1 MGSGGEF
8 MIGRGWWWV
17 VAVELWLVVCGLGW
31 WRLNYGWPWVVVVG
45 RGETFFICYDAFIFK
60 TKSVWEFFLF
70 NKVIKANLRWY
81 LLKRGTT
88 WNNLKRPTTS
98 KKRPETTYSNLQ
110 RARNDLTRPETT
122 CNEQESTWNDLQRAR
137 NDLQRAR
144 NDLEITH
151 NNLKRPIANKKR
163 PGNNLD
169 LQPERNN
176 LKRPTTSKTQ
186 PTTTGTYLLVFSPTF
201 NCNHSSTASQR
212 IMVKIERQTF
222 LYYHVYLLRDIKFTG
237 HVANHF
243 DTCKLTFVRQK
254 LTLWIK
260 QKKSIF

>member
-1 MGSGGEF
+1 

-81 LLKRGTT
+81 LLKRRTT

-122 CNEQESTWNDLQRAR
+122 CNEQELTWNDLQRAR

-169 LQPERNN
+169 LQPARNN

-186 PTTTGTYLLVFSPTF
+186 PTTTGTYLQRAKKRRKTTINKQILRLFYNMAQSVLFSNSF
-201 NCNHSSTASQR
+201 SVQHLIAIIR
-212 IMVKIERQTF
+212 A
-222 LYYHVYLLRDIKFTG
+222 LLHGESWWK
-237 HVANHF
+237 
-243 DTCKLTFVRQK
+243 
-254 LTLWIK
+254 
-260 QKKSIF
+260 